1 MLERA
6 KYSEEELI
14 LSLQNR
20 RESAFDYLYD
30 HYSGALYGTILS
42 MIKDTELANDLLQE
56 VFIKIWKQI
65 DSYDPTKGR
74 LFTWMVNIARHG
86 AIDFLRSKEFKNNA
100 KNQPLSNFVYDTVSD
115 TKPSEDYIGLHQIVN
130 QLKEEFRTLIEYAYF
145 KGYTHEEI
153 AGELNLPIGTVKT
166 RLRAALVQ
174 LRKLMK
180 LIIAL
185 LLLWI

>member
-6 KYSEEELI
+6 KYSEEELV

-20 RESAFDYLYD
+20 RESAFNYLYD
-30 HYSGALYGTILS
+30 HYSSALYGTILA

-56 VFIKIWKQI
+56 AFVKIWRQI
-65 DSYDPTKGR
+65 DSYDSTKGR
-74 LFTWMVNIARHG
+74 LFTWMINIARHG
-86 AIDFLRSKEFKNNA
+86 AIDFLRSKEFKNNS
-100 KNQPLSNFVYDTVSD
+100 KNQPLSNFVCETVTD

-130 QLKEEFRTLIEYAYF
+130 QLKAEFRILIDYAYF
-145 KGYTHEEI
+145 RGYTHEEM
-153 AGELNLPIGTVKT
+153 AAELKIPIGTIKT

-174 LRKLMK
+174 MRKLMK
-180 LIIAL
+180 LLITL